1 MTDHFQLAEA
11 FFEQGEFDKACE
23 EYEQAVVLK
32 SDHVEAYIGW
42 GRALNELTKHEEA
55 ISKYQKVI
63 ELNSDDSEA
72 YFYWGNSLFNL
83 KQYEEAIIKYQKAIE
98 LNSDD
103 FEAYYNWGNALFNL
117 NKYEEAISQY
127 EKGKELNPDYYEVYY
142 NWGDVLFN
150 LNKYEEAI
158 TKFQKA
164 IEVNPNHYEAYYHW
178 GITLVTLKKYEEAIT
193 KFQKIIELN
202 PGYHKAYFYWGNSLY
217 CLKKYEEAIIQFQKV
232 IELNLDYSKAY
243 NNWGKALYNLK
254 KYEEAITK
262 YQKAIELNPDYSEAY
277 YSWGNALENLEQY
290 EEAITKY
297 NQSQKIDPNYIL
309 SSFSIAFVYWKQ
321 AAYKEARKKW
331 NATTEICEGLQSR
344 AEQDK
349 NADHFFIYGIILQF
363 SNDLDRAEKQ
373 YKKGLE
379 IDPNNIAIL
388 TNLVN
393 FYLDKKEQVIDD
405 DSPSCWVKA
414 RQYYLKARN
423 LLQDEL
429 NKLEDTTTLLN
440 LAKLHLS
447 MDEHQEAENYL
458 LKALEKDSDV
468 ADIYTSLGRLSVSK
482 ENFREATD
490 YFKKALKIAPYDL
503 DIWSNLAEAYLK
515 LKQLS
520 QAESEYRKILG
531 IAPCHVESHIGLG
544 EVYIEMAQESD
555 VDLYSQAIRHFTKAI
570 SISNNAEGS
579 KQLSKKELAE
589 VQYSRGYARVQFYE
603 SSTVTK
609 DEKLLSEALKDF
621 QHCVKN
627 DPEHYKGRRA
637 TEKLQKQTN
646 ILQTQ
651 NRFQR
656 LGTLSILLPSLSI
669 LVVTQWFF
677 WKPFFIQENN
687 LANHQQLADSPKV
700 TSNVDKTKTNKN
712 KPKETIKTPEKITE
726 PTSKIN
732 TTEYF
737 LLTFGSLTFSL
748 ISLYLPQLL
757 KLKIGGTGIEIE
769 KSSIDQIK
777 TSQIPTSLGIKK

>member
-11 FFEQGEFDKACE
+11 FFEQGEFEKAYE
-23 EYEQAVVLK
+23 EYKQAIILQP
-32 SDHVEAYIGW
+32 DNLEAYIGW
-42 GRALNELTKHEEA
+42 ERALNELNKHEELNVYYSKIYYNWGHVLANLKQYEEA
-55 ISKYQKVI
+55 ITKFEAATK
-63 ELNSDDSEA
+63 LNSDYFEA
-72 YFYWGNSLFNL
+72 YHYWGNSLFNL
-83 KQYEEAIIKYQKAIE
+83 NEYEDAIKKYNQALDK
-98 LNSDD
+98 NSDHLRSSS
-103 FEAYYNWGNALFNL
+103 N
-117 NKYEEAISQY
+117 
-127 EKGKELNPDYYEVYY
+127 
-142 NWGDVLFN
+142 
-150 LNKYEEAI
+150 
-158 TKFQKA
+158 
-164 IEVNPNHYEAYYHW
+164 
-178 GITLVTLKKYEEAIT
+178 ITLV
-193 KFQKIIELN
+193 
-202 PGYHKAYFYWGNSLY
+202 YWRQG
-217 CLKKYEEAIIQFQKV
+217 
-232 IELNLDYSKAY
+232 
-243 NNWGKALYNLK
+243 
-254 KYEEAITK
+254 
-262 YQKAIELNPDYSEAY
+262 
-277 YSWGNALENLEQY
+277 
-290 EEAITKY
+290 
-297 NQSQKIDPNYIL
+297 
-309 SSFSIAFVYWKQ
+309 
-321 AAYKEARKKW
+321 AYKEARKRW
-331 NATTEICEGLQSR
+331 NLTAKNYERLQSR

-349 NADHFFIYGIILQF
+349 NTGHFLAYGIILQIL
-363 SNDLDRAEKQ
+363 NDLDRAEEQ

-388 TNLVN
+388 TNLVD
-393 FYLDKKEQVIDD
+393 FYLNKKEQEIDD
-405 DSPSCWVKA
+405 NSPSCWIKA

-423 LLQDEL
+423 LLKDKL
-429 NKLEDTTTLLN
+429 NKLEHPETLFD

-447 MDEHQEAENYL
+447 MDEYQEAENYL

-468 ADIYTSLGRLSVSK
+468 ADIYTSLGTVSVSK

-490 YFKKALKIAPYDL
+490 YFKKALKIAPYNF

-570 SISNNAEGS
+570 SISDNAEGS
-579 KQLSKKELAE
+579 KQLNKKELAE

-621 QHCVKN
+621 QNCVKN

-646 ILQTQ
+646 ILRTQ
-651 NRFQR
+651 NFFQWI
-656 LGTLSILLPSLSI
+656 GTLFILIPSLSI
-669 LVVTQWFF
+669 LGFTQYFF
-677 WKPFFIQENN
+677 WKPFFIQESN
-687 LANHQQLADSPKV
+687 LANPQQLAESPKV
-700 TSNVDKTKTNKN
+700 TSNADKTTTNKN
-712 KPKETIKTPEKITE
+712 KPKETIKLSEKVTQ
-726 PTSKIN
+726 PTNKIN